1 MADAQVLSKLSIS
14 SRQFQAACDQVQLI
28 NSRLTDL
35 QIRLHRAQKNRS
47 SSQHSLKLQM
57 SVVEGVRNMM
67 IEYAS
72 YKSDHMTF
80 LIGHL
85 YGQEEEIDMY
95 Q

>member
-1 MADAQVLSKLSIS
+1 MADVQVLSKLSIS
-14 SRQFQAACDQVQLI
+14 SRQFQAACDQIQLI
-28 NSRLTDL
+28 NSRLGDL
-35 QIRLHRAQKNRS
+35 QIRLHRAEKNKS
-47 SSQHSLKLQM
+47 PSQHSLKLQL

-80 LIGHL
+80 LLGHL
-85 YGQEEEIDMY
+85 YGPEEEMDML